1 MPATILSS
9 KELLRIKDPINVAVA
24 PKQIN
29 TIEKP
34 NVNKIIGNKLILFLA
49 KSSFKEEP
57 EI

>member
-1 MPATILSS
+1 MKRKIIITMPAPILSS

-34 NVNKIIGNKLILFLA
+34 NVNKII
-49 KSSFKEEP
+49 
-57 EI
+57 EIN